1 MEKIKYPYMKT
12 MVYCECGRSF
22 IAARRQAHLAS
33 RHHTDITWILR
44 EYNLPAK
51 PQSNKNS

>member
-1 MEKIKYPYMKT
+1 MKT